1 MCRHAFPALILDA
14 PTTMVG
20 GFMTMSLVDT
30 AFTFSG
36 TVSVRATTVGV
47 HGVEEIWN
55 IMGRC
60 NVDVAQG
67 GIPTEVLKMEKRVEM
82 VGAEVITGP

>member
-1 MCRHAFPALILDA
+1 MCRHTFPALILNA

-20 GFMTMSLVDT
+20 GFMTMSLADA

-36 TVSVRATTVGV
+36 TVSISATTVGV